1 MQIGGKDIK
10 NLIGNMVFKK
20 TLYKK
25 HPSIYLFTL
34 QWVKQI
40 SLGTNQVM
48 TYET

>member
-10 NLIGNMVFKK
+10 NLIGNMVLKK
-20 TLYKK
+20 NTLQNTF
-25 HPSIYLFTL
+25 PCLFTL